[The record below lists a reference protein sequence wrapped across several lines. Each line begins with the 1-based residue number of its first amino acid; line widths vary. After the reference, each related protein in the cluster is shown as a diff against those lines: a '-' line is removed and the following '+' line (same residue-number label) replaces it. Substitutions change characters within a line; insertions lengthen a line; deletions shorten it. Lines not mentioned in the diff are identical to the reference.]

1 MLKSID
7 EKDILARIGG
17 DEFAILSTQT
27 SEEKLRRSMDYI
39 VENVNSSN
47 NDNKTFSSV
56 AFGYSFQ
63 RREEDDIDDLLK
75 EAEHFMYKRKYYEN
89 QSAQSNTVKLIMQTL
104 FEKSKRERDHSER
117 VGLMCEAIAQKMNL
131 AKQEVTRIKTAG
143 FLHDIGKIG
152 IDEEILN
159 KKGKLN
165 EKEWEIIKTH
175 TAKSARI
182 LEHTVEYKDLA
193 KIVLSHHERYDGTG
207 YPYGL
212 KGEQIPIEARII
224 AIADTYDAMT
234 QNRTYRKIVSK
245 DIAIKEIDRCAGTQ
259 FDPNIVAVF
268 IKNVLI
274 DKSFGGV

>member
-1 MLKSID
+1 M
-7 EKDILARIGG
+7 
-17 DEFAILSTQT
+17 
-27 SEEKLRRSMDYI
+27 
-39 VENVNSSN
+39 
-47 NDNKTFSSV
+47 
-56 AFGYSFQ
+56 
-63 RREEDDIDDLLK
+63 
-75 EAEHFMYKRKYYEN
+75 
-89 QSAQSNTVKLIMQTL
+89 
-104 FEKSKRERDHSER
+104 
-117 VGLMCEAIAQKMNL
+117 
-131 AKQEVTRIKTAG
+131 
-143 FLHDIGKIG
+143 
-152 IDEEILN
+152 
-159 KKGKLN
+159 
-165 EKEWEIIKTH
+165 
-175 TAKSARI
+175 
-182 LEHTVEYKDLA
+182 A